1 MFENLLYQNT
11 SKLLIEDIKK
21 NMLPNSLLFSG
32 PVGTGKLTAALEL
45 ARILSCKS
53 EGSKK
58 GDWSCAC
65 SSCLK
70 HKALTSTDVLITGP
84 RDCTLEIS
92 AAKDAYIRAIET
104 NSQFRISTNYLFV
117 RSVRKLTSRFNP
129 VFYEGDDK
137 VSKIS
142 PYIQTIDELLEEF
155 DPLRPIEKLGDIEKI
170 KKNAE
175 NLLTQCEK
183 LESSFMYDSVPV
195 SHIRN
200 ASSWARFT
208 TSSGKKVLII
218 ENADRMLETVRNAL
232 LKILEE
238 PPEDTLFILTTSKRG
253 AVMPTILSRV
263 RTYPFIE
270 RTEEQNKDVI
280 SRVFHDE
287 GTNIN
292 DYLCGFLP
300 VSKEKIKELSV
311 DFLTSINNGVF
322 PKIDVIS
329 KEVNQFEP
337 RVILSIF
344 LNSFFAAGQEKI
356 RRENFTKN
364 DILFAEKQ
372 QTLLK
377 SVKKC
382 YENVTIFNQN
392 PVAALENLA
401 GELIG

>member
-11 SKLLIEDIKK
+11 AKLLVEDINK

-45 ARILSCKS
+45 ARILSCKA
-53 EGSKK
+53 EGNKK
-58 GDWSCAC
+58 GDWSCSC

-84 RDCTLEIS
+84 RDCTLEIA
-92 AAKDAYIRAIET
+92 AAKDTYIRAIES
-104 NSQFRISTNYLFV
+104 NSQFKIPTNYLFV

-137 VSKIS
+137 ASKIS

-155 DPLRPIEKLGDIEKI
+155 DPMRPQENLGDIEKI
-170 KKNAE
+170 KKNAQT
-175 NLLTQCEK
+175 LLTQCEK
-183 LESSFMYDSVPV
+183 LESSFMYDSIPV

-200 ASSWARFT
+200 VSSWARYTT
-208 TSSGKKVLII
+208 TSEKKVLII
-218 ENADRMLETVRNAL
+218 ENADRMLDSVRNAL

-238 PPEDTLFILTTSKRG
+238 PPENTLFILTTSKRG

-270 RTEEQNKDVI
+270 RTQEQNKDVI

-292 DYLCGFLP
+292 DYLCSFLP
-300 VSKEKIKELSV
+300 VSKETISNHAVE
-311 DFLTSINNGVF
+311 FINSINQGYF

-329 KEVNQFEP
+329 KELNQFEP
-337 RVILSIF
+337 RIILSIF
-344 LNSFFAAGQEKI
+344 LNSFFTQGKERI
-356 RRENFTKN
+356 RTENFSDKH
-364 DILFAEKQ
+364 ILFAEKQ
-372 QTLLK
+372 QFLLN
-377 SVKKC
+377 SIKKC

>member
-11 SKLLIEDIKK
+11 SKLLVEDIKK
-21 NMLPNSLLFSG
+21 NMLPNSILLSG

-53 EGSKK
+53 EGKK
-58 GDWSCAC
+58 GEWTCTC

-70 HKALTSTDVLITGP
+70 HKSLTSTDVLITGP
-84 RDCTLEIS
+84 RDCTLEIA
-92 AAKDAYIRAIET
+92 AAKDTYIRAIES
-104 NSQFRISTNYLFV
+104 NSQFKIPTNYLFV

-155 DPLRPIEKLGDIEKI
+155 DPLRPSENLGDIEKI
-170 KKNAE
+170 KKNAQT
-175 NLLTQCEK
+175 LLTQCEK
-183 LESSFMYDSVPV
+183 LESSFMYDSIPV

-200 ASSWARFT
+200 VSSWARYT

-218 ENADRMLETVRNAL
+218 ENADRMLESVRNAL

-238 PPEDTLFILTTSKRG
+238 PPEDTLFVLTTAKRG

-270 RTEEQNKDVI
+270 RTQDQNKDVI

-287 GTNIN
+287 GNNIN
-292 DYLCGFLP
+292 EYLCSFLP
-300 VSKEKIKELSV
+300 VSKEKIMELSTQ
-311 DFLTSINNGVF
+311 FLSSINQGIF
-322 PKIDVIS
+322 PKIDAIS
-329 KEVNQFEP
+329 KEANQFEP
-337 RVILSIF
+337 RIILSIF
-344 LNSFFAAGQEKI
+344 LNNFFAVGKD
-356 RRENFTKN
+356 RLKTENFSKN

-372 QTLLK
+372 QILLK
-377 SVKKC
+377 AIKKC

-392 PVAALENLA
+392 PMAALENLA
-401 GELIG
+401 GELI

>member
-11 SKLLIEDIKK
+11 SKLLIEDINK

-45 ARILSCKS
+45 ARILSCKA

-58 GDWSCAC
+58 GAWSCAC

-92 AAKDAYIRAIET
+92 AAKDAYIRAIES
-104 NSQFRISTNYLFV
+104 NSQYRVSTNYLFV

-200 ASSWARFT
+200 ASIWARFT

-270 RTEEQNKDVI
+270 RSEEQNKDVI

-287 GTNIN
+287 GRNIN

-311 DFLTSINNGVF
+311 NFLTSINQGVF
-322 PKIDVIS
+322 PKIDAIS
-329 KEVNQFEP
+329 KEANQFEP

-344 LNSFFAAGQEKI
+344 LNNFFAVGQEKI
-356 RRENFTKN
+356 RKENFTKN

>member
-1 MFENLLYQNT
+1 M
-11 SKLLIEDIKK
+11 
-21 NMLPNSLLFSG
+21 
-32 PVGTGKLTAALEL
+32 
-45 ARILSCKS
+45 
-53 EGSKK
+53 
-58 GDWSCAC
+58 
-65 SSCLK
+65 
-70 HKALTSTDVLITGP
+70 
-84 RDCTLEIS
+84 
-92 AAKDAYIRAIET
+92 
-104 NSQFRISTNYLFV
+104 FV

-270 RTEEQNKDVI
+270 RTEEQNNDVI

-287 GTNIN
+287 GRNIN

-300 VSKEKIKELSV
+300 VSKENFGCKYNRNSQLSMASS
-311 DFLTSINNGVF
+311 SICNIASSRIRFTRMEGSNRSTPVLPF
-322 PKIDVIS
+322 SFRIFRAVLA
-329 KEVNQFEP
+329 
-337 RVILSIF
+337 LS
-344 LNSFFAAGQEKI
+344 SA
-356 RRENFTKN
+356 
-364 DILFAEKQ
+364 
-372 QTLLK
+372 
-377 SVKKC
+377 
-382 YENVTIFNQN
+382 
-392 PVAALENLA
+392 
-401 GELIG
+401 